1 MSEVERLVAKVAVD
15 VPLPHLD
22 RPFDYEIPPEMAADA
37 QVGARVAVRFA
48 GRPRM
53 GYILDVTTTSSYEGK
68 LAKLSRVV
76 SPEPVLR
83 TEQAELLR
91 SVADYYC
98 GTFADVARLAVPAR
112 HAATEASLKPN
123 WPSPDT
129 SVMPGGGLFNYPQGG
144 TYLAALEAGRPTRAF
159 WQADPLFTGTTPEW
173 AQGVTQACVA
183 VLRAGRGVCVI
194 VPSARELAAA
204 EAALRATLQPGC
216 VAVLHSALGPSARY
230 RNYLALSRGYARVVL
245 GTRPAVYAP
254 VADLGLIVVVD
265 DGDDLHAEPHAPY
278 PHSREVAAMRATQAG
293 SGLLL
298 VSHARSCEAQR
309 WIDDGWMNPI
319 EASASI
325 RRSRAPIVR
334 AANDS
339 AQAQLR
345 EGAAA
350 GARIPKAAFE
360 TITQGLTRGPVLI
373 QVPRA
378 GYLSYLVCDTCRES
392 VRCTSCGGPMSL
404 TRAATPST
412 APRTLRCMWC
422 GQEHSGFSCAHC
434 GGQRLRAPVVG
445 SARTAEE
452 FAKIFPGYRLV
463 DSAGGHVVERVGE
476 QPALVVATVGA
487 EPVADAGYAA
497 AVLLDATLQLNRAD
511 LRAAEESLRRWMN
524 AVALVRGAEAEG
536 RVCIAGPSDASAI
549 QALVRLDAAGFA
561 RHELTE
567 RSEAG
572 LPPAVAL
579 VSVTGDSVAVADV
592 VSRMRHEGGGGISNV
607 PLDQQ
612 GNSIGRVQHPDPAGA
627 AGRTTSPDVGSRGL
641 ATTTHNTRPPVEVLG
656 PLPVREPGNSRA
668 LLRTSIGGLRPV
680 VGRLKEL
687 LMERSAAKAVPVRV
701 QVNPQA
707 VE

>member
-1 MSEVERLVAKVAVD
+1 MSEVERLIAKVAVD

-22 RPFDYEIPPEMAADA
+22 RPFDYEIPSEMAADA
-37 QVGARVAVRFA
+37 RVGARVAVRFA

-53 GYILDVTTTSSYEGK
+53 GYILDVATTTSFEGK

-76 SPEPVLR
+76 SPEPVMTR
-83 TEQAELLR
+83 EQAELLR

-112 HAATEASLKPN
+112 HAATEASLQAN

-129 SVMPGGGLFNYPQGG
+129 SVMPGGGLFNYPTGG
-144 TYLAALEAGRPTRAF
+144 AYLSALESGRPARAF
-159 WQADPLFTGTTPEW
+159 WQADPLYTGATPEW
-173 AQGVTQACVA
+173 AEGVAQAAVA
-183 VLRAGRGVCVI
+183 ALRAGRGVCVI
-194 VPSARELAAA
+194 VPSARELAVA
-204 EAALRATLQPGC
+204 ETALRATLQPGC

-230 RNYLALSRGYARVVL
+230 RNYLALSRGYAHVVL

-293 SGLLL
+293 SGLLF

-309 WIDDGWMNPI
+309 WIDDGWMSPI
-319 EASASI
+319 EASPAL
-325 RRSRAPIVR
+325 RRARAPIVR

-339 AQAQLR
+339 PQAQLR

-350 GARIPKAAFE
+350 GARIPKAAFD
-360 TITQGLTRGPVLI
+360 TIKEGLTRGPVLV

-378 GYLSYLVCDTCRES
+378 GYLSYVVCDTCRES
-392 VRCTSCGGPMSL
+392 VRCQACGGPMSL
-404 TRAATPST
+404 TRAVSPST
-412 APRTLRCMWC
+412 AGRTLRCNWC
-422 GQEHSGFSCAHC
+422 GQERAGFTCPHC
-434 GGQRLRAPVVG
+434 GGKRLRAPVVG

-452 FAKIFPGYRLV
+452 LGKAFPGYRLV
-463 DSAGGHVVERVGE
+463 DSAGGHVVDRVGE

-524 AVALVRGAEAEG
+524 AIALVRGAEAEG
-536 RVCIAGPSDASAI
+536 RVCIAGPSDATPV

-561 RHELTE
+561 HHELAE

-572 LPPAVAL
+572 LPPAIAL
-579 VSVTGDSVAVADV
+579 VSVVGETDAVVEV
-592 VSRMRHEGGGGISNV
+592 VSQVANRAESTDLSVRLVQDVESSGNREDAKGNDVTPISFV
-607 PLDQQ
+607 LE
-612 GNSIGRVQHPDPAGA
+612 H
-627 AGRTTSPDVGSRGL
+627 DVGRG
-641 ATTTHNTRPPVEVLG
+641 VEVLG
-656 PLPVREPGNSRA
+656 PLPVREPGSSRA
-668 LLRTSIGGLRPV
+668 LLRTSIAGLRPLV
-680 VGRLKEL
+680 ARLKGL
-687 LMERSAAKAVPVRV
+687 LMERSSAKSVPVRV